1 MSTLLQQKRS
11 FKGGDG
17 QHMLPKRLQVEEPG
31 SPLFIAELTDEILPQ
46 HVFVRAF
53 LGRVC
58 ACAVAALLVIC
69 IGVAATA
76 RSWKLERSRPEQLPP
91 SYELQHRT
99 TRLHDWYL
107 VLCAL
112 RPRMCDDVVAA
123 ESGEAQ
129 RTHEWQRDVG
139 GPVSLGLIL
148 HDDAG
153 WACMKTQ

>member
-76 RSWKLERSRPEQLPP
+76 RSWKLERSRPEQLPLP
-91 SYELQHRT
+91 TNFSTAPRACT
-99 TRLHDWYL
+99 TGIWCCVHFGRG
-107 VLCAL
+107 CATTWL
-112 RPRMCDDVVAA
+112 PPNRAKLSAPMNGNVTLEGR
-123 ESGEAQ
+123 
-129 RTHEWQRDVG
+129 
-139 GPVSLGLIL
+139 
-148 HDDAG
+148 
-153 WACMKTQ
+153 